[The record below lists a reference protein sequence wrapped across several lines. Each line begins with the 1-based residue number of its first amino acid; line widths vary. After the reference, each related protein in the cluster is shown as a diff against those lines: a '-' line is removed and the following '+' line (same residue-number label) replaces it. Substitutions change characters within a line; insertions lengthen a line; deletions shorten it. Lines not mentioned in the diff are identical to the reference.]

1 MALNASLGF
10 GMMRLPVKNGDP
22 TDFDYEQLNSMVDA
36 YMKEGYNYFDT
47 SYVYHNGK
55 SEEAVRK
62 AVVER
67 YPREAIRIATKF
79 PTFLLQSGDEDKIEA
94 YFQEQLDR
102 LGVDY
107 VDYYLL
113 HNFQTRY
120 YDGYDGK
127 GGVIQSEHLIEH
139 ALKWKAEGKIRH
151 LGFSFHSSAK
161 LLDRILTEHPEF
173 EFVQIAVNYLD
184 WNSQLVQAGDCY
196 EVIRRHGKQLVA
208 MEPVKGGGLAMVP
221 APVEKALKAISPKR
235 SVASW
240 AIRFVGSLEG
250 LICCLSG
257 MSTLEQVQDNI
268 RSYQEFKIVDKAEK
282 KWLTEDVAA
291 LYRAQGPVKDLSK
304 YEGLTLYG
312 VQVGAIME
320 AYSVCQLQPDPG
332 FSDDNNYLRNA
343 IAEQAH
349 LNFEEDLPRQQL
361 INREGVD
368 VTEEVYAAYEWLR
381 ANSF

>member
-1 MALNASLGF
+1 MALKATLGF

-22 TDFDYEQLNSMVDA
+22 TDFDYEQLNEMVDTYLA
-36 YMKEGYNYFDT
+36 AGFNYFDT

-67 YPREAIRIATKF
+67 HPREAIRIATKF
-79 PTFLLQSGDEDKIEA
+79 PTFLLTPGDEDKIEA

-107 VDYYLL
+107 IDYYLL
-113 HNFQTRY
+113 HNFQTRW
-120 YDGYDGK
+120 YDGYDGN

-151 LGFSFHSSAK
+151 LGFSFHSSAR

-173 EFVQIAVNYLD
+173 EFVQIAANYVD
-184 WNSQLVQAGDCY
+184 WNSQLVQAGPCY
-196 EVIRRHGKQLVA
+196 DVIRRHGKQVVI
-208 MEPVKGGGLAMVP
+208 MEPVKGGGLALVP
-221 APVEKALKAISPKR
+221 PAVEKVLKEKAPER

-240 AIRFVGSLEG
+240 AIRFAGSQDG

-257 MSTLEQVQDNI
+257 MSTVEQVKDNI
-268 RSYQEFKIVDKAEK
+268 RTYRELEPLSEAEQR
-282 KWLTEDVAA
+282 WLAEDVNA
-291 LYRAQGPVKDLSK
+291 LYRAQGPAGDLSG

-312 VQVGAIME
+312 VPVTAILE

-332 FSDDNNYLRNA
+332 FSDDNNYLLNA
-343 IAEQAH
+343 IAEEAH
-349 LNFEEDLPRQQL
+349 LDFSGELPRQTL
-361 INREGVD
+361 IDRAGVD
-368 VTEEVYAAYEWLR
+368 VTETVYAAYEWLR
-381 ANSF
+381 ENTF